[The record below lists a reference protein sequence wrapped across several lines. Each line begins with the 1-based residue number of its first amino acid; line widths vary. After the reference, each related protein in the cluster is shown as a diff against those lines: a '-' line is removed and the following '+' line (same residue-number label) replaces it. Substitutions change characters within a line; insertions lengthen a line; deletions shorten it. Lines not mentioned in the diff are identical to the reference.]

1 MKIISPI
8 LTCLILAGVIS
19 AIAIIAVQNATPVS
33 IKFFTFESI
42 QLPVGVVLAFS
53 VAVGLIFTSILI
65 PIWQRV
71 SLTGEEE

>member
-8 LTCLILAGVIS
+8 LICLILAVAVS
-19 AIAIIAVQNATPVS
+19 AIAIISVQNATPVS
-33 IKFFTFESI
+33 IRFLNFQSVQI
-42 QLPVGVVLAFS
+42 PVGVVLGFS
-53 VAVGLIFTSILI
+53 VAVGLIVTSILI

>member
-8 LTCLILAGVIS
+8 LTCLILAVAIA
-19 AIAIIAVQNATPVS
+19 AIAIISVQNATPVS

-42 QLPVGVVLAFS
+42 QLPIGVVLAFS
-53 VAVGLIFTSILI
+53 VAVGLIFTAILI
-65 PIWQRV
+65 PIWRQV